1 MEIEFQQ
8 LESWIRSYMLP
19 LCRLSALLMVMS
31 VISARSISPRFRLVL
46 AISIT
51 ALIAPTLP
59 PPLKEFPLISFQS
72 VIMVAHEVLIG
83 LSFGFISRLLLETF
97 VLGAQVIAMQT
108 GLGFASMID
117 PTNGLQVPVLSQFF
131 LMLSTLLFL
140 ALNGHLIMIEMLV
153 MSFQTLPVGSD
164 LALSM
169 SSLKA
174 LVDWASYLFA
184 AALMM
189 ALAAVLSLLMINIS
203 FGVMTRAA
211 PQLNIFAVGFPITLI
226 SGLGVVWLTLS
237 GFLQHFEL
245 QFNRAKLLMCNHLFL
260 ECG

>member
-1 MEIEFQQ
+1 MEVEFQQ
-8 LESWIRSYMLP
+8 LESWLRSYMLP
-19 LCRLSALLMVMS
+19 LSRLSALLMVMS
-31 VISARSISPRFRLVL
+31 VISARSISPRFRIML

-59 PPLKEFPLISFQS
+59 APLVDVPLFSFDT
-72 VIMVAHEVLIG
+72 VLLIINEVLIG

-108 GLGFASMID
+108 GLGFASMVD

-131 LMLSTLLFL
+131 LMLSTLIFL
-140 ALNGHLIMIEMLV
+140 AINGHLMMIEMLV
-153 MSFQTLPVGSD
+153 LSFQTLPVGSD
-164 LALSM
+164 MILSLASI
-169 SSLKA
+169 KA
-174 LVDWASYLFA
+174 LVDWASYMFA

-211 PQLNIFAVGFPITLI
+211 PQLNIFAVGFPITMI
-226 SGLGVVWLTLS
+226 SGLGIVWLTLS

-245 QFNRAKLLMCNHLFL
+245 QFQRAYQLMCSHLYL